1 MLLAVNVVNPC
12 VCVCVC
18 VTCNTILYFT
28 LQLYNNARRHLVADK
43 FANVSPT
50 AQTLQT
56 KWQQRMQR
64 KESIY
69 NGMKDISAIFNL
81 HLGMEGII
89 DS

>member
-1 MLLAVNVVNPC
+1 MLLVVNVVNA
-12 VCVCVC
+12 CVC
-18 VTCNTILYFT
+18 VTCNTILYFCQQAGMH
-28 LQLYNNARRHLVADK
+28 LVARRHLVADK

-50 AQTLQT
+50 AQTLQI

-64 KESIY
+64 KESIC